1 MRRAAAGAALVLAP
15 ACAALLLA
23 LACRSAGP
31 SARVSRP
38 NVLLVT
44 ADSLRPDRI
53 DWTPGG
59 RTPALARLAAR
70 GARFTRATT
79 VTPWTAPALVSI
91 FTGLYPP
98 THGVVNRDDTTPKT
112 VPTLPRIL
120 AARGYALANF
130 GFFTQVSYYR
140 NLGLPP
146 QAIEGAEVVG
156 ATALAGWLATAP
168 EPFFAWI
175 HHVEPHLPYGAGGYE
190 AASASVRGS
199 SGLERAQVS
208 ATVPRGAGLSFE
220 PGDRERL
227 LALYDRDVV
236 EMDHAI
242 GRVLDALEARGL
254 AGRTL
259 VLFTADHGEELLDH
273 GWVGHAS
280 TSGEATLHDEV
291 LHIPLVVAGPGV
303 PQGTVTR
310 ALAQNVD
317 VAPTLLALSGQ
328 PAAGM
333 QGVSLVPA
341 LHGGAGKRRRLFVST
356 SIGGHL
362 TPEARRLERLEGV
375 GDGNRLHADRVGAPP
390 SPDDPRAPELA
401 RDLAAWRRAQ
411 ARARLKFLSSYG
423 GSVRPGERDV
433 VAYAETLPL
442 RAPAPDGATL
452 SWREAGGTIRLAWDE
467 DGAPSP
473 AGGYWVEYAAGSGLL
488 SAKGAFPLEE
498 TSIGFGP
505 FPVAFWNDLA
515 SYSPFRFRVLDPA
528 GRRRSPWR
536 AFTLVPARP

>member
-1 MRRAAAGAALVLAP
+1 MRREAAGAALLLAP
-15 ACAALLLA
+15 AWLALLHT
-23 LACRSAGP
+23 LACSSAGP
-31 SARVSRP
+31 PSARAPRP

-44 ADSLRPDRI
+44 ADSLRADRI

-70 GARFTRATT
+70 GTRFTRAFT
-79 VTPWTAPALVSI
+79 VTPWTAPSLVSI

-146 QAIEGAEVVG
+146 QAIEGAEVAG
-156 ATALAGWLATAP
+156 STALAGWLGHAP

-190 AASASVRGS
+190 AAAAAVRGS
-199 SGLERAQVS
+199 SGLERAQTS
-208 ATVPRGAGLSFE
+208 ATVPRGAGLTFA
-220 PGDRERL
+220 PDDRDRV

-236 EMDHAI
+236 EMDRAI
-242 GRVLDALEARGL
+242 GSVLEALDARGL
-254 AGRTL
+254 TGRTL
-259 VLFTADHGEELLDH
+259 VVFTADHGEELLEH

-291 LHIPLVVAGPGV
+291 LRIPLVVAGPGV
-303 PQGTVTR
+303 PAGRVTS

-317 VAPTLLALSGQ
+317 VAPTLLAL
-328 PAAGM
+328 AGERAREM

-341 LHGGAGKRRRLFVST
+341 LGGRAGKRRRLFVST
-356 SIGGHL
+356 SVGGHL

-375 GDGNRLHADRVGAPP
+375 GDGTRVHADRVGAPAAA
-390 SPDDPRAPELA
+390 DDPRAPELA
-401 RDLAAWRRAQ
+401 PDLARWRREQ
-411 ARARLKFLSSYG
+411 ARARLRFLAAYG
-423 GSVRPGERDV
+423 GSVRPAEKDV
-433 VAYAETLPL
+433 AAYAETLPL
-442 RAPAPDGATL
+442 RAPAEGPALG
-452 SWREAGGTIRLAWDE
+452 WHEAGGTIRLAWDDAE
-467 DGAPSP
+467 AGP
-473 AGGYWVEYAAGSGLL
+473 AEGGYWVEYAAGSGLL
-488 SAKGAFPLEE
+488 SARGAFPVEE
-498 TSIGFGP
+498 TSIAFGP

-515 SYSPFRFRVLDPA
+515 SYSPFRFRVLEPG
-528 GRRRSPWR
+528 GRRRSAWR
-536 AFTLVPARP
+536 SFHLERGR